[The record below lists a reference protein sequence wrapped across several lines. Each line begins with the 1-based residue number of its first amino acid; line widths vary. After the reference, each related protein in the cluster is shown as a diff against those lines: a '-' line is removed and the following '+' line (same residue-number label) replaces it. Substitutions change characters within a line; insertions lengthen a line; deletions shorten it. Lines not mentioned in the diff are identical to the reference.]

1 MKTKDT
7 KTLVIRIN
15 EAYGKSKISSY
26 QKELLLNLVKKGDI
40 NKVEKTLNNAGIWVA
55 KKEAVKNA
63 VSFLRY

>member
-40 NKVEKTLNNAGIWVA
+40 NKVEKTLNNAGI
-55 KKEAVKNA
+55 
-63 VSFLRY
+63 